1 MPRSSC
7 PICSKKGAVAH
18 KLVAKLGQMKKLYLT
33 SAADDKES
41 KALIDLLS
49 EKLEES
55 LGKVS
60 YGKTV
65 VYDSESLENLV
76 EADGVVLVERADV
89 SGYAD
94 FERELE
100 FCKRYEISG
109 SGCVMVE

>member
-1 MPRSSC
+1 MH
-7 PICSKKGAVAH
+7 I

-94 FERELE
+94 ERELE
-100 FCKRYEISG
+100 FCKRYEISVI
-109 SGCVMVE
+109 GCVMVE